1 MIQYSLKCKK
11 GHQFSSWFQSAS
23 AFDKLQATGMIT
35 CAVCGSTQVE
45 KAVMAPRLN
54 QKTAEQSAPLS
65 QPSGPAEEALAQLRK
80 TVEQNSDY
88 VGRDFASE
96 ARAIH
101 EGTAVERSIYGEA
114 RLEDAKKL
122 VEDGVPVAPLPFN
135 PTRKTN

>member
-1 MIQYSLKCKK
+1 MS
-11 GHQFSSWFQSAS
+11 
-23 AFDKLQATGMIT
+23 
-35 CAVCGSTQVE
+35 
-45 KAVMAPRLN
+45 PRLN